1 LTLGFVSR
9 SAFYQSGSGV
19 SEPLALVAE
28 SLLIGAMLR
37 RLFTPDDSPQPSGLL
52 AKVGYGAALVV
63 GAAPLFAG
71 VIAPAAPMTGL
82 SATMWLAWSIPLV
95 SALVLAVVAGQLH
108 LTFGRLGEVTGR
120 VIRLDW
126 LYAILLPVA
135 RSPARLGLLAADL
148 LEGDGAF
155 LWMLVI
161 LALVLLYVQS

>member
-1 LTLGFVSR
+1 
-9 SAFYQSGSGV
+9 
-19 SEPLALVAE
+19 
-28 SLLIGAMLR
+28 
-37 RLFTPDDSPQPSGLL
+37 
-52 AKVGYGAALVV
+52 
-63 GAAPLFAG
+63 
-71 VIAPAAPMTGL
+71 
-82 SATMWLAWSIPLV
+82 
-95 SALVLAVVAGQLH
+95 LH